1 MRGAQLMTKPQKR
14 WAWILG
20 AAFCLLLGGY
30 FALTKAIDHYLN
42 DGALAEAIGKKTAV
56 ILKADAGY
64 LPLFWR
70 GMTVRSG
77 GLLVR
82 GKRSTGLT
90 ELQASNIRAS
100 CSLRDLWQRKF
111 VIHRLQA
118 DRLEVAYGPAA
129 AGKLTPS
136 LPSEPTLQPQKD
148 HPSPFKVDIRETI
161 VRQMSIFW
169 GSKPEAVG
177 GVREALA
184 KFYPNGSDLDGVA
197 TGGTFQQTGFPE
209 LKIVRIETHYAK
221 PKLEIRQG
229 RFAIGQEEDT
239 SVTGVLDLKEGGGGA
254 MHFQVQTKGAP
265 AEPFLKGFWRGK
277 FDAKIDGD
285 ATIRKEFKPEA
296 KASAEGR
303 LKFSG
308 AEVHDVATLNRIAL
322 LTRHPEFAHLK
333 LSELSGRY
341 QWSGSRLEVTDL
353 EIESK
358 KLFRVEGRFTIEEEE
373 IDGSFKI
380 GATAEVLDA
389 IPGAREKVFTEA
401 RDGYFWTSMKL
412 TGPLKHPREDLKER
426 LVVAAKEKLAEG
438 FLAPL
443 FKPGQVV
450 LGLLEALYE

>member
-1 MRGAQLMTKPQKR
+1 MTKLQKR
-14 WAWILG
+14 WALGLG
-20 AAFCLLLGGY
+20 AALLLLVAGY

-70 GMTVRSG
+70 GMTVRSD

-82 GKRSTGLT
+82 GKPPTGLT
-90 ELQASNIRAS
+90 ELQAANIRAS

-111 VIHRLQA
+111 VIKRLQA

-129 AGKLTPS
+129 AAKLTS
-136 LPSEPTLQPQKD
+136 VLPSEPTLQPQVD
-148 HPSPFKVDIRETI
+148 RPSPLKVDIRETI
-161 VRQMSIFW
+161 VQQMSIFW

-177 GVREALA
+177 GVREVLA
-184 KFYPNGSDLDGVA
+184 KFYPNGSDLDGIA
-197 TGGTFQQTGFPE
+197 TGGTFQQTGWPE
-209 LKIVRIETHYAK
+209 LRVVRVETHYAK
-221 PKLEIRQG
+221 PKLEIRSA
-229 RFAIGQEEDT
+229 RFAIGKEEDT
-239 SVTGVLDLKEGGGGA
+239 SVTGELDLKQGGGGR
-254 MHFQVQTKGAP
+254 MHFQVQSKGAP
-265 AEPFLKGFWRGK
+265 AAPFLKGFWKGK
-277 FDAKIDGD
+277 FEAKIDGD
-285 ATIRKEFKPEA
+285 STIDKEFKPEA
-296 KASAEGR
+296 KASAKGQ
-303 LKFSG
+303 LKFSD
-308 AEVHDVATLNRIAL
+308 AEVHDVATLDRIAA

-341 QWSGSRLEVTDL
+341 QWSGTRLEVSEL
-353 EIESK
+353 KIEAK
-358 KLFRVEGRFTIEEEE
+358 KLFRVEGRFTIEEQE
-373 IDGSFKI
+373 INGTFQI
-380 GATAEVLDA
+380 GASADVLDA

-426 LVVAAKEKLAEG
+426 LVAAAKEKLAEG

-450 LGLLEALYE
+450 LGLLEALYQ